1 MLKDKKSSK
10 TKKNGPANSYLSAVV
25 NNSNRVTKSPSFPLG
40 LGDYVPQN
48 MHHTVLFG
56 GYILLG
62 LVLVAM
68 LFSAME
74 KIADRFDKIKQMVGL
89 PERGEEK
96 KEL

>member
-1 MLKDKKSSK
+1 
-10 TKKNGPANSYLSAVV
+10 
-25 NNSNRVTKSPSFPLG
+25 
-40 LGDYVPQN
+40 

-68 LFSAME
+68 LFSTMEE
-74 KIADRFDKIKQMVGL
+74 KIADRFDKIKKMVGL

>member
-1 MLKDKKSSK
+1 MKDNKSSK
-10 TKKNGPANSYLSAVV
+10 IKKGPENYYLSAVV
-25 NNSNRVTKSPSFPLG
+25 NNSNKVTKSHSFPLG

-62 LVLVAM
+62 LVLVTM

-74 KIADRFDKIKQMVGL
+74 EKIADCFDKIKQIVGM

>member
-1 MLKDKKSSK
+1 M
-10 TKKNGPANSYLSAVV
+10 SAVV
-25 NNSNRVTKSPSFPLG
+25 NNSNKVTKSPSFSLG

-48 MHHTVLFG
+48 MNHTVLFG

-68 LFSAME
+68 LFSTMEE
-74 KIADRFDKIKQMVGL
+74 KIADRFDKIKKMVGL